1 MARMSP
7 RRLLPA
13 LASITLLAAACTG
26 GQIGPSPPSS
36 PPQLG
41 GSPDATNATRT
52 PLLPTSRFALPDF
65 TPGTFQEL
73 LGQLKGSPVVVNF
86 WASWCG
92 PCRQEGPGL
101 ARVAGEYGRRVQ
113 FLGVDLKDHTD
124 AAQIFIRDFGYPY
137 PSVADP
143 QGAIQHSLGFFAQP
157 VTFFLDR
164 DGTRVSVEQEGA
176 GRVQQYSGAIPEGVL
191 RSVVARLASS

>member
-1 MARMSP
+1 M
-7 RRLLPA
+7 
-13 LASITLLAAACTG
+13 LAAACTG
-26 GQIGPSPPSS
+26 EQQIGPSPPSS
-36 PPQLG
+36 SLQLG
-41 GSPDATNATRT
+41 SSPGATNATRA
-52 PLLPTSRFALPDF
+52 PLLPTSRFALPEF
-65 TPGTFQEL
+65 TPDTFQEL

-101 ARVAGEYGRRVQ
+101 ALVARQYGRRVQ

-143 QGAIQHSLGFFAQP
+143 QGAIQRSLGFFAQP
-157 VTFFLDR
+157 VTLFLDR
-164 DGTRVSVEQEGA
+164 DGNRVPVEQEGA
-176 GRVQQYSGAIPEGVL
+176 GRVQQYSGAIPEDIL
-191 RSVVARLASS
+191 RAVVGHLASS